1 MKFNER
7 QKKVIYAEEPKI
19 LCLACAACGKT
30 AVLTERIRVL
40 LEEKNVPAKD
50 IVAISFTNMAADE
63 MKQRIGGAAAGS
75 FIGTI
80 HSYGNKIC
88 TMNGID
94 TQKYLDSYDFDAILL
109 RAVKIPSQ
117 KYPKIKHL
125 LIDEC
130 QDLSPLEYQF
140 LTKIPTENIFFVGDN
155 RQAIYGFRGCTDE
168 FLNNM
173 WKDESFKKYYLT
185 ENYRNAPNIVRF
197 AESFLDSLT
206 KLSPAST
213 PVKLRQGLLEGKEE
227 RFSFTEALEELELSQ
242 NWGAW
247 FILTRTNNEL
257 AMAQEI
263 LDQRKIPNVTFKKG
277 DLDIEDLAVLMKTNR
292 VKVLTIHS
300 AKGLENKNVIVTG
313 ARLYNEE
320 ERKIAYVAA
329 TRAEN
334 ALYWCPAIAPRTKKG
349 NRRLPD
355 STETGRI
362 FDKTAMGMVSFED

>member
-1 MKFNER
+1 MNFNER
-7 QKKVIYAEEPKI
+7 QKKVIYANEPKI
-19 LCLACAACGKT
+19 LCLATAACGKT
-30 AVLTERIRVL
+30 RVLTERVRVL
-40 LEEKNVPAKD
+40 IEEKNVLPSD

-63 MKQRIGGAAAGS
+63 MKRRIGGAASGA

-88 TMNGID
+88 TINGID
-94 TQKYLDSYDFDAILL
+94 TQKYLDDYDFDAILL
-109 RAVKIPSQ
+109 RAVKIPSS
-117 KYPKIKHL
+117 KYPKVKHL

-140 LTKIPTENIFFVGDN
+140 LMKIPTENIFFVGDN

-168 FLNNM
+168 YLISM
-173 WKDESFKKYYLT
+173 WKDTEFKKYYLT

-197 AESFLDSLT
+197 AESFLDSYT
-206 KLSPAST
+206 KLSPSSS
-213 PVKLRQGLLEGKEE
+213 PVKTRVGILEGKDE
-227 RFSFTEALEELELSQ
+227 RMPFVEALEELELSQ
-242 NWGAW
+242 NWGSW

-257 AMAQEI
+257 AAAQEI
-263 LDQRKIPNVTFKKG
+263 LDKRKIPNVTFKKG
-277 DLDIEDLAVLMKTNR
+277 DLDLDELAALMTSNR

-320 ERKIAYVAA
+320 ERKISYVAA

-334 ALYWCPAIAPRTKKG
+334 ALYWCNAIASRTKKG
-349 NRRLPD
+349 HRALPK
-355 STETGRI
+355 SAEAGRI
-362 FDKTAMGMVSFED
+362 FDKSTTEMIEF